1 MSYITNSDIE
11 TRLGSALYIQLTD
24 DAGTGVADA
33 TKTDEARLGAEG
45 EANSYLAMRYA
56 VPVDLSA
63 SPEAAAVLTSF
74 VLDIAV
80 YRLHRR
86 KPPAPADVVRAY
98 AEAVTWLGRVA
109 SAMVQLPAGV
119 ALAEPTT
126 LGILAENTGPA
137 RSMTR
142 EALDQL

>member
-1 MSYITNSDIE
+1 MSYITNANIE
-11 TRLGSALYIQLTD
+11 SRLGTALYIQLTD
-24 DAGTGVADA
+24 DAGTGMADA
-33 TKTDEARLGAEG
+33 TKADEARLGAEG
-45 EANSYLAMRYA
+45 EANSYLATRYT
-56 VPVDLSA
+56 VPVDVTS
-63 SPEAAAVLTSF
+63 SPEVAAVLTSF

-86 KPPAPADVVRAY
+86 KPPVPPDVVRAY

-109 SAMVQLPAGV
+109 SAVVQLPAGV

-142 EALDQL
+142 ETLDQL